1 MGSIFWFVISEANQI
16 IILVVGVVL
25 EEDFFVEMFE
35 KDKILRI
42 SPFTIIS
49 RMEKQKMSWE

>member
-1 MGSIFWFVISEANQI
+1 MIWGVE
-16 IILVVGVVL
+16 VVL

-49 RMEKQKMSWE
+49 RREMRKMSWE